1 MYHATSGVKN
11 YPNTD
16 GYHLVQLAC
25 SRDLK
30 TWHRLGNRSP
40 FIGPSPL
47 SSGAYDL
54 AQIIGSSN
62 VILRDDELW
71 FYYTGLKYRNTW
83 DYVGEYP
90 DGEHIPVTG
99 FDSDIGAINLA
110 VLRRDGFISLNA
122 NHQEGRFQTCP
133 FLLVGGKIF
142 VNLNAGHGQLRAEV
156 IDPDGNALMKS
167 YLINEDSTSVAV
179 KWKSGDLSGLR
190 GKMISLRFSLQQ
202 AEFYAYWLDA

>member
-1 MYHATSGVKN
+1 MGVFRYQGYYLGTPAMYHATSGVKN

-99 FDSDIGAINLA
+99 FDSDIGLLIWQFYGGT
-110 VLRRDGFISLNA
+110 VLSRLMPIIKKGDFKPALFCWSEAKFLSISMPGTVNSEPKLSI
-122 NHQEGRFQTCP
+122 QTEM
-133 FLLVGGKIF
+133 
-142 VNLNAGHGQLRAEV
+142 H
-156 IDPDGNALMKS
+156 
-167 YLINEDSTSVAV
+167 
-179 KWKSGDLSGLR
+179 
-190 GKMISLRFSLQQ
+190 
-202 AEFYAYWLDA
+202 

>member
-83 DYVGEYP
+83 DYVGEYS

-99 FDSDIGAINLA
+99 F
-110 VLRRDGFISLNA
+110 VLSCLMPIIKKGDFKPALFCWSEAKFLSISMPGTVNSEPKLSI
-122 NHQEGRFQTCP
+122 QTEM
-133 FLLVGGKIF
+133 
-142 VNLNAGHGQLRAEV
+142 H
-156 IDPDGNALMKS
+156 
-167 YLINEDSTSVAV
+167 
-179 KWKSGDLSGLR
+179 
-190 GKMISLRFSLQQ
+190 
-202 AEFYAYWLDA
+202 